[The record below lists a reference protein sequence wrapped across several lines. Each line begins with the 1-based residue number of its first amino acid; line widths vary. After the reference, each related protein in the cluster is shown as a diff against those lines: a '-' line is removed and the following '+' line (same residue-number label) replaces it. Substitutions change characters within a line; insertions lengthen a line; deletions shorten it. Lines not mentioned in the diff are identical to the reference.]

1 MARFP
6 QHLSVTYY
14 SRLFSFLGKS
24 TVLITF
30 NLQVNSEP
38 LSLAKAKRD
47 GLKMAKLPLDR
58 YLEWAPGSKK
68 NLNINHMIPILLDL
82 KHTRDWEFALRHI
95 PRRKLME
102 TKIKA
107 VQRKLRNPKLRD
119 EVIKSVSYK
128 NLKQKNKSIKSL
140 YYDDEKL

>member
-1 MARFP
+1 M
-6 QHLSVTYY
+6 HKVKCNTNISHVTCT
-14 SRLFSFLGKS
+14 S
-24 TVLITF
+24 
-30 NLQVNSEP
+30 NLQVNNEP

-47 GLKMAKLPLDR
+47 GIKMAKLPLDR

-68 NLNINHMIPILLDL
+68 NLNINHMVPILLDL
-82 KHTRDWEFALRHI
+82 KLTRNWEFALRHI

-107 VQRKLRNPKLRD
+107 FQQKLKNPKLRE
-119 EVIKSVSYK
+119 EVY
-128 NLKQKNKSIKSL
+128 KSISNKGFKDKKMKARTTL

>member
-1 MARFP
+1 M
-6 QHLSVTYY
+6 
-14 SRLFSFLGKS
+14 
-24 TVLITF
+24 
-30 NLQVNSEP
+30 NSEP

-68 NLNINHMIPILLDL
+68 NLNINHMVPILLDL
-82 KHTRDWEFALRHI
+82 KLTRDWEFALRHI

-107 VQRKLRNPKLRD
+107 VQKKIRNPKLKD
-119 EVIKSVSYK
+119 EVFKSIS
-128 NLKQKNKSIKSL
+128 NMGLKDKKNKARKSL
-140 YYDDEKL
+140 YYDDDKL

>member
-1 MARFP
+1 M
-6 QHLSVTYY
+6 
-14 SRLFSFLGKS
+14 
-24 TVLITF
+24 
-30 NLQVNSEP
+30 NNEP

-47 GLKMAKLPLDR
+47 GIKMAKLPLDR

-82 KHTRDWEFALRHI
+82 KLTGDWEFSLKHI

-107 VQRKLRNPKLRD
+107 FQKKLRNPKLRD
-119 EVIKSVSYK
+119 EVF
-128 NLKQKNKSIKSL
+128 KSISNMGFKEKKIKARKTL
-140 YYDDEKL
+140 YYDDDKL

>member
-1 MARFP
+1 MN
-6 QHLSVTYY
+6 
-14 SRLFSFLGKS
+14 
-24 TVLITF
+24 I
-30 NLQVNSEP
+30 EP

-82 KHTRDWEFALRHI
+82 KLTKNWEIALKHI

-102 TKIKA
+102 TKIMAYQK
-107 VQRKLRNPKLRD
+107 KLKNPKLRNA
-119 EVIKSVSYK
+119 VYKSFSNMGFK
-128 NLKQKNKSIKSL
+128 DKRNKMRKSL
-140 YYDDEKL
+140 YYDDHKL